1 VLQVI
6 TGDAIQIASTLMNS
20 FEVRKLSFTGSTEVG
35 KILIRQSAD
44 TVKKLTLE
52 LGGNA
57 PFIVFEDAD
66 IEKAVQGALFAKYR
80 NSGQTCICVNRF
92 LIHKKIAEQFSDRLV
107 AESRKLAVGNGYEE
121 KVDLGPLISLDA
133 KQKVLRLVQ
142 EALRDNACCMLDGTK
157 EHTGQFLGPTVL
169 SGVTPHMSIW
179 REEIFGPVST
189 ITHFESEDELLSLAH
204 QTQAGLAAYFYTKD
218 LSRAFRIAE
227 ALEFGMVG
235 INDALISAPQA
246 PFGGI
251 KESGFGREG
260 GHHGLTEYLNL
271 KYVSLSI

>member
-1 VLQVI
+1 
-6 TGDAIQIASTLMNS
+6 
-20 FEVRKLSFTGSTEVG
+20 
-35 KILIRQSAD
+35 
-44 TVKKLTLE
+44 
-52 LGGNA
+52 
-57 PFIVFEDAD
+57 
-66 IEKAVQGALFAKYR
+66 
-80 NSGQTCICVNRF
+80 
-92 LIHKKIAEQFSDRLV
+92 
-107 AESRKLAVGNGYEE
+107 
-121 KVDLGPLISLDA
+121 
-133 KQKVLRLVQ
+133 
-142 EALRDNACCMLDGTK
+142 MLDGTK